1 MVGPVASTARIRIE
15 HLAKVFSTNPARIFG
30 LYPKKG
36 TLKVGSDADVVIY
49 DPRGEHILSDND
61 LHGAEGSYTPWAGT
75 TIQGHV
81 AMTIARGR
89 IVWEDGDFKGGA
101 GYGRFAPGKPFDA
114 SVVAE
119 L

>member
-1 MVGPVASTARIRIE
+1 MSIE
-15 HLAKVFSTNPARIFG
+15 HLAKVFSTNPAKVFG

-49 DPRGEHILSDND
+49 DPRGEHILGDDD
-61 LHGAEGSYTPWAGT
+61 LHGAEGSYTPWAGM

-81 AMTIARGR
+81 DRTVARGR
-89 IVWEDGDFKGGA
+89 IVWEDGTFKGQA
-101 GYGRFAPGKPFDA
+101 GDGRFVPGKPFDQA
-114 SVVAE
+114 IVAE